1 MTNRDDSMEMRTSEQ
16 ERQWV
21 GAVGGPDDRRH
32 DHDAVGEPQG
42 PRAPDAASVVGRTRT
57 PAGRR
62 TRVVEVGGPLRGE
75 ISIYDYTR
83 FPAESNFSSA
93 VIRLGTK

>member
-32 DHDAVGEPQG
+32 NHDAVGEPQG
-42 PRAPDAASVVGRTRT
+42 PEPPTLPLWWAGLGHRRAGVL
-57 PAGRR
+57 
-62 TRVVEVGGPLRGE
+62 E
-75 ISIYDYTR
+75 
-83 FPAESNFSSA
+83 
-93 VIRLGTK
+93 